1 MSGYR
6 ESVASGGEF
15 GSWRHLS
22 GRFFS
27 ALSPRGPAP
36 ADEAWAVG
44 NLLEEERALW
54 HLLSGPDRRHALGV
68 ARQAVHLLGSEP
80 HPRDFVAAALLH
92 DVGKVESSLGTFA
105 RVGVTLAALV
115 VGRSRLLHW
124 AVGQRASVVTHDRL
138 GSTLLDRAGSDPLTV
153 SWAAEHHSPPELWTV
168 DANVGAALKAADGD

>member
-6 ESVASGGEF
+6 ESVASGDEF

-36 ADEAWAVG
+36 ADEAWAVD

-54 HLLSGPDRRHALGV
+54 HLMSRLDRRHALGV
-68 ARQAVHLLGSEP
+68 ARQAGRLLGSEP
-80 HPRDFVAAALLH
+80 PPRDFIAAALLH

-124 AVGQRASVVTHDRL
+124 AGEPSGKGRPSWRPRVGLYLTTIASAPHCSIVPGVI
-138 GSTLLDRAGSDPLTV
+138 G
-153 SWAAEHHSPPELWTV
+153 
-168 DANVGAALKAADGD
+168 